1 MSTDQIATQTTST
14 ASSALNE
21 TTTTSIDTTSTPQP
35 VVTQTMNSFLSET
48 LLRPSRPTPGLESS
62 STFPIL
68 SPPAIPHILQFD
80 DELQNTPLSSS
91 ITQVSPANKR
101 VFSSS
106 TAAVQPTSPYENL
119 QGISRLFSP
128 LSTGTPPLFDS
139 PATPVDPLPPP
150 APSSLLD
157 RFQKSLIQMK
167 LRSHKNLNSESA
179 LLEQDNH
186 E

>member
-1 MSTDQIATQTTST
+1 MHQTVTTS
-14 ASSALNE
+14 LN
-21 TTTTSIDTTSTPQP
+21 TMSTPQP
-35 VVTQTMNSFLSET
+35 PVTQTMSSFLSEN
-48 LLRPSRPTPGLESS
+48 LVSPSRPTPGLESS
-62 STFPIL
+62 SSSPIL

-80 DELQNTPLSSS
+80 AELQNTPLSSS
-91 ITQVSPANKR
+91 ITKVSPANKR

-139 PATPVDPLPPP
+139 PATPVDPPPP
-150 APSSLLD
+150 SAQISLRDKL
-157 RFQKSLIQMK
+157 QNSIKKYK
-167 LRSHKNLNSESA
+167 LRSHQNLASESA
-179 LLEQDNH
+179 LLEQDKH